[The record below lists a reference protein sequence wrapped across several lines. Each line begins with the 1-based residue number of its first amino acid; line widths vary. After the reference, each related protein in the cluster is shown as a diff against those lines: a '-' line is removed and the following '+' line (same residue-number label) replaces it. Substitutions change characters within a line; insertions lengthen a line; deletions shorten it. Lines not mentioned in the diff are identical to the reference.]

1 MSLLST
7 PTAAQSPSAISSGTL
22 AQSSSTSKVHSPS
35 PSRSAIVSSRSCSTI
50 IGRAYWTGESPRP
63 RPDRGL
69 VTKSVMRSGG
79 DLLVASVH
87 NTYSVDVDQAARD
100 VGEQFGRI
108 EPAEGFLRDQ
118 RLPDHGHRVL

>member
-50 IGRAYWTGESPRP
+50 IGRACWTGESPPLQVEGSNHVRT
-63 RPDRGL
+63 RQQHERGADETDDDQGGADREQQ
-69 VTKSVMRSGG
+69 R
-79 DLLVASVH
+79 
-87 NTYSVDVDQAARD
+87 AA
-100 VGEQFGRI
+100 G
-108 EPAEGFLRDQ
+108 
-118 RLPDHGHRVL
+118 